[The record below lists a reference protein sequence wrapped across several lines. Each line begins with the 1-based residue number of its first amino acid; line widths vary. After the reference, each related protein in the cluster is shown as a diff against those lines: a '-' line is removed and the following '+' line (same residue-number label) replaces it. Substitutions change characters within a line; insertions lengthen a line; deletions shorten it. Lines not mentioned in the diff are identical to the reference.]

1 MTKDRSLSGIVDH
14 INSGKPFGVITACS
28 AELMKKVRDAG
39 YGCILQQA
47 VWTCNGELFKE
58 SSLFVPDVNKQEL
71 MDWGKEY
78 KQHAVIYK
86 DNYEFIEY
94 NCDMGE
100 PISVFKSVRSV
111 VDYLKLL
118 EERKKRTFNEM
129 LERFELYEI
138 QRSPA
143 LGQCV
148 SYRRV
153 RII

>member
-47 VWTCNGELFKE
+47 VWTYNGELFE
-58 SSLFVPDVNKQEL
+58 EQSLFIPDVNKQEL

-78 KQHAVIYK
+78 DQHAVLYK
-86 DNYEFIEY
+86 DNNGSIEY
-94 NCDMGE
+94 CCDTDE
-100 PISVFKSVRSV
+100 PVSFFKPCNSAE
-111 VDYLKLL
+111 DYLKFL
-118 EERKKRTFNEM
+118 EESKKRSFNEM
-129 LERFELYEI
+129 SESFELYEI